1 MRTLK
6 KALCVVLCLV
16 MMAGLCV
23 IGTSAAFTDA
33 DKINYK
39 EAVDVLSG
47 IGVINGMGDGTF
59 APQGTLTR
67 AQACK
72 IIVYLLKE
80 EDLKG
85 TCNFADCKGHWAANE
100 IAICEAKGIV
110 AGYGNGNFGPD
121 DPLTGAA
128 FAKMLLCAL
137 GYNAVSEGMTGD
149 SWELGVATLVKK
161 VKLAEGIKGFDGTA
175 PITREE
181 ACQLAFNAL
190 FIEEVGYA
198 NGGTTI
204 TAGDVTITTGASAAQ
219 GLGEYLKYLFGLNDT
234 TDDTAPDSY
243 GHEAVQQWKA
253 GKKVIYTEYQEADW
267 TYANKT
273 GAAVSAAKVKAA
285 YAKEAGLKESAVKV
299 LWDDGSD
306 FDATVY
312 PGDTYEFAASA
323 DGKTLTVI
331 AGYCYVPALVKSVK
345 DTADKDVDYT
355 KDIELDIE
363 TVHDDELTIGVKK
376 GDWIAVPYTG
386 SDYIYADAV
395 VMEGANGVMSA
406 YNASAGTATIGGK
419 KLAIANAI
427 KDVDGAVYGKD
438 FKSTLTYYT
447 DPNGMLLVAEVYEE
461 AFAYETEIGY
471 ALYKQSRAYAGG
483 SASDLLGGGGA
494 AAKEGRAVWQILGMD
509 GKVTTFDIA
518 VKQDA
523 KNEKTTYIGK
533 DSKLTGEVADEGK
546 AAVNKF
552 VEYYTNDD
560 GTIVIVD
567 IIDATSITTAKASY
581 QVAGQKA
588 NSNTVIHIVNKK
600 DASGNYATSTIKGYK
615 NFKDATYGTAYMVV
629 DKGYIT
635 DIYAVEVDA
644 GSTVVALPLG
654 YCQAIGDE
662 TADGTEVTFIV
673 DGKEASY
680 VQETLTVAKGGYYE
694 LEVDGTKIEKATA
707 KAPNYDDAKIATV
720 DDGFIDTDK
729 GLIEFA
735 KTTNIYDISG
745 KSLTLAT
752 DVIVAVFE
760 QADGSMILFIVGKA

>member
-149 SWELGVATLVKK
+149 SWELGVATLVKR

-219 GLGEYLKYLFGLNDT
+219 GLGEFLKDLFALKDT
-234 TDDTAPDSY
+234 TADAAADAY
-243 GHEAVQQWKA
+243 GREAVQQWKA
-253 GKKVIYTEYQEADW
+253 GKKVIYTEYQAADW

-273 GAAVSAAKVKAA
+273 GAAVAAAKVKTA
-285 YAKEAGLKESAVKV
+285 YAKDAGLKEAAVTLKNA
-299 LWDDGSD
+299 DGTD

-312 PGDTYEFAASA
+312 PGDTYEFAASS
-323 DGKTLTVI
+323 DGKTATVI
-331 AGYCYVPALVKSVK
+331 ASYCYKPALVKSVK

-355 KDIELDIE
+355 KDIALDIAD
-363 TVHDDELTIGVKK
+363 VHDDVLTLGVKK
-376 GDWIAVPYTG
+376 GDWLAIPFAAG
-386 SDYIYADAV
+386 EYIYEDAAL
-395 VMEGANGVMSA
+395 MEATNGVMSA
-406 YNASAGTATIGGK
+406 YNATAGTATIGGK
-419 KLAIANAI
+419 KLAIANAF

-438 FKSTLTYYT
+438 FKSTLAYYA

-461 AFAYETEIGY
+461 AFAYDAIVGY
-471 ALYKQSRAYAGG
+471 ALYKQARAYAGG

-494 AAKEGRAVWQILGMD
+494 DAKEGRAVWQILDMD
-509 GKVTTFDIA
+509 GTVTTFDIA

-533 DSKLTGEVADEGK
+533 DSKLTGEVADEAK

-552 VEYYTNDD
+552 VKYYKNDD

-567 IIDATSITTAKASY
+567 IIDAVSVTTAKASY
-581 QVAGQKA
+581 QVGSEKA
-588 NSNTVIHIVNKK
+588 NSNTVIHIVNEK
-600 DASGNYATSTIKGYK
+600 DAKGNYTTKTIKGYK
-615 NFKDATYGTAYMVV
+615 NFVAATYSTAYVVV

-635 DIYAVEVDA
+635 DIYAVNVEA
-644 GSTVVALPLG
+644 TPVVIAPTLG
-654 YCQAIGDE
+654 YCKAIGDE

-673 DGKEASY
+673 DGKEVSY
-680 VQETLTVAKGGYYE
+680 VQEALSVAKGNYYE
-694 LEVDGTKIEKATA
+694 IKVDEGKVVSATA
-707 KAPNYDDAKIATV
+707 KAPNYDDFVVAVV
-720 DDGFIDTDK
+720 DDGFIADAD
-729 GLIEFA
+729 GNVIEFL
-735 KTTNIYDISG
+735 KNTNVYDISG
-745 KSLTLAT
+745 KSLTLAK
-752 DVIVAVFE
+752 DVKVDVFALT
-760 QADGSMILFIVGKA
+760 ADDMVIFIVGK